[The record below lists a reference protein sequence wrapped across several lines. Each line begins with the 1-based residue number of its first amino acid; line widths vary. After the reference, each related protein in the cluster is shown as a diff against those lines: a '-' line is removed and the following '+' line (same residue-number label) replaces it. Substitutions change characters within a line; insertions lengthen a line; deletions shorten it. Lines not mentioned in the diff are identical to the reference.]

1 MFLFFNE
8 KMETRQKMETQQK
21 MTCFYFF
28 VKKWKRTRKME
39 KWRRGPKNG
48 TLEALGNRMA
58 EVRFHRWLFVWVLIY
73 RSLFVRSLSNSH
85 KQCAQC
91 QCFPVWI
98 IDDSTPWPPLP
109 TPRSLS
115 STNHADHWSTTKHIY
130 IYILCQPK
138 SRISYRFIMDQRDW
152 LQQMR
157 AYVLLFGLQ

>member
-1 MFLFFNE
+1 MN
-8 KMETRQKMETQQK
+8 QKTLRPFSSTPPWSCPSQLRDKSPWQIS
-21 MTCFYFF
+21 MT
-28 VKKWKRTRKME
+28 
-39 KWRRGPKNG
+39 
-48 TLEALGNRMA
+48 NRMA